1 MTDLQSLLGSNIID
15 FTLIGALFLVTI
27 IIVVLGFFYLRANRN
42 FDFSLKSIGRMDD
55 LAEINKEILASK
67 TTLEALK
74 HQEKLLRDAISQ
86 HNSDQKA
93 VEELRGEITQLGET
107 YSRQLAAL
115 KDMEVELAK
124 SQAFKDFV
132 EQHKTDQLSAID
144 ELLEQREAKLQE
156 LSEQMADLQVGA
168 NIGKTLDSIFTDYSN
183 NASVASERKQLQAE
197 IEHLKQQTSKF
208 QEELDDIQEDINT
221 NLLNSSFNQALSQL
235 QESFNQSL
243 EHMSNQLPD
252 LMALS
257 HHSLALQESI
267 KKQEQRDAEL
277 LAKIQVQEQQAE
289 QLQSSIAAQERRE
302 KQLQSSIK
310 TQEQN
315 DSLLQASIRE
325 NELHAKSL
333 RVRISEQEKHEKQLQ
348 ERINEQELRH
358 EQLQESITEKKV
370 RETMLQENIQSQL
383 QQQEQLEKTIASL
396 KQQQQELSSS
406 QQQSVD
412 EANEAYRD
420 LEAEPSA
427 ISDFRN
433 SLTQSVPFI
442 ATEAQAIAGFKRFL
456 LANGFFYSSRVIN
469 AFHTSLKVQSVN
481 PLSVLAGLSGTGK
494 TQLAL
499 QYAKYFG
506 FYCEHVAVQPRW
518 DSKDDLLGFY
528 NFLEKSY
535 QPTPLVKA
543 LYYFHQHSNE
553 KKCPMLMVVL
563 DEMNLA
569 RVEYYFS
576 EFLSKLELREKQKEK
591 SEIFIGSQLNPRSF
605 FVGSNVVIVGTM
617 NDDEST
623 YSLSDKVLDRA
634 NVLHFGKPP
643 EFPDE
648 QYAQGVTERDKRTI
662 WVTPATFN
670 EWCQTHGAY
679 LDEEITANIN
689 LLNEALDL
697 VGKAFGYRVHNSIT
711 KFILLYPGVKEN
723 PELAKLALA
732 DQIEMKIIP
741 KLAGL
746 EQNDKSSECIDK
758 IQQVLSFT
766 GDQDLI
772 NGFSSA
778 RDSYESNGM
787 FLWRGI
793 TRNLD

>member
-1 MTDLQSLLGSNIID
+1 MSLPSLGAVYAFAVVLSGTHMTDLQSLLGSNLMDI
-15 FTLIGALFLVTI
+15 TLILGLVLVII
-27 IIVVLGFFYLRANRN
+27 IIVVSGFFYLKANRN

-74 HQEKLLRDAISQ
+74 QQEKLLRDAISQ

-93 VEELRGEITQLGET
+93 VEGLKGDITQLGET
-107 YSRQLAAL
+107 YSRQLSAL
-115 KDMEVELAK
+115 KDLEVELAK

-144 ELLEQREAKLQE
+144 ELLEQKEAKLRE
-156 LSEQMADLQVGA
+156 LSDQMADLQVGA

-183 NASVASERKQLQAE
+183 NASVASELKQLQDE
-197 IEHLKQQTSKF
+197 IEHLKQQKSKF

-221 NLLNSSFNQALSQL
+221 NLLNSSFNQVLSQL
-235 QESFNQSL
+235 QESFNQSV

-252 LMALS
+252 LIALNNQY
-257 HHSLALQESI
+257 L
-267 KKQEQRDAEL
+267 
-277 LAKIQVQEQQAE
+277 
-289 QLQSSIAAQERRE
+289 
-302 KQLQSSIK
+302 
-310 TQEQN
+310 T
-315 DSLLQASIRE
+315 LQAIIRE
-325 NELHAKSL
+325 NELHDKSL
-333 RVRISEQEKHEKQLQ
+333 QVEISTHENRKMQLQESIKEQELRHDQLK
-348 ERINEQELRH
+348 ERINEQ
-358 EQLQESITEKKV
+358 KM
-370 RETMLQENIQSQL
+370 RETALQENIQSQL
-383 QQQEQLEKTIASL
+383 QRKEQLEKTIASL
-396 KQQQQELSSS
+396 RQQQQELSSS

-420 LEAEPSA
+420 LEAEPYA

-535 QPTPLVKA
+535 QPTALVKA

-689 LLNEALDL
+689 QLNEALDL

-711 KFILLYPGVKEN
+711 KFILLYPGVREN

-758 IQQVLSFT
+758 IHQVLSFT